1 VRLSAIDQGSNAVRM
16 IVAEWHGDRFE
27 ILKKYR
33 VPLRLGAD
41 VFDKGEI
48 SPPTIKKAEECYKDF
63 AEINHKMNVVKCRAV
78 ATSASR
84 EAKNRDQFLKVIKV
98 STGIDL
104 EVIDGLKEAELVFE
118 AVKHQVNLKQKN
130 ALLIDVGGGSVEVTF
145 VHKGQIHQSQS
156 FPLGTLRLLQHLRSR
171 KMSESHIRIALGDL
185 MRPVVDFFDREL
197 SGVAFDLSVGTG
209 GNLES
214 MARLKTQLLFDLANE
229 SVLTN
234 ELQSIFDKLIQIPLQ
249 DRIEFLELRADR
261 ADVIVPATAVV
272 EMILRQAGIDKI
284 SIPGV
289 GLRDGLLY
297 SMI

>member
-1 VRLSAIDQGSNAVRM
+1 MRLSAIDQGSNAARM

-48 SPPTIKKAEECYKDF
+48 SSLTLKKAEDCYKDF
-63 AEINHKMNVVKCRAV
+63 AEINHKMNVIKCLAV
-78 ATSASR
+78 ATSATR
-84 EAKNRDQFLKVIKV
+84 EAKNRDLFLKTIKIQ
-98 STGIDL
+98 SGLDL
-104 EVIDGLKEAELVFE
+104 EIIDGLKEAELVFE
-118 AVKHQVNLKQKN
+118 AVKHQVNLKHKN
-130 ALLIDVGGGSVEVTF
+130 ALLIDVGGGSVEVTY
-145 VHKGQIHQSQS
+145 VQKGHIKKTQS

-185 MRPVVDFFDREL
+185 MRPLVDFFDQEL
-197 SGVAFDLSVGTG
+197 SGIAFDLSVGTG

-229 SVLTN
+229 SVLTS
-234 ELQSIFDKLIQIPLQ
+234 ELQLIFNKLIQIPLA
-249 DRIEFLELRADR
+249 DRIEFLELRPDR
-261 ADVIVPATAVV
+261 ADVIIPAVAVV
-272 EMILRQAGIDKI
+272 ETILRQAGIDKVT
-284 SIPGV
+284 IPGV

>member
-1 VRLSAIDQGSNAVRM
+1 MRLSAIDQGSNAVRM